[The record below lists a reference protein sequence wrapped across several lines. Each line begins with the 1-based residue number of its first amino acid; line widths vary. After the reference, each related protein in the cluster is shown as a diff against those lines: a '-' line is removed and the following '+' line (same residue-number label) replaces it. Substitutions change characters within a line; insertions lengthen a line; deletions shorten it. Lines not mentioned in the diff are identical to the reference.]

1 MFGQRPLRAAGFLRL
16 PGRTLDASPLDE
28 SDRVGL
34 CDGSAAD
41 VSDQGQWFGFSVR
54 DDGVQVD
61 AKRRQ
66 EVASLERLGASGR
79 GDCGCE
85 VRRWDQRERC
95 LIMRPSTTF
104 DNIPKNDIIIFSEK
118 IKAAEAQRGFFVAP
132 SFTRD
137 AEAQAR
143 LDPRM
148 ELLTARE

>member
-34 CDGSAAD
+34 CDGSVAD

-104 DNIPKNDIIIFSEK
+104 DNIP
-118 IKAAEAQRGFFVAP
+118 RWH
-132 SFTRD
+132 
-137 AEAQAR
+137 
-143 LDPRM
+143 
-148 ELLTARE
+148 LLGLLLQWCCQTKHILNK

>member
-34 CDGSAAD
+34 SDGSVAD

-66 EVASLERLGASGR
+66 AVASLPRLGASGR
-79 GDCGCE
+79 GDRGRE
-85 VRRWDQRERC
+85 VRGWDQTGRC
-95 LIMRPSTTF
+95 LILTPSTTF
-104 DNIPKNDIIIFSEK
+104 DNN
-118 IKAAEAQRGFFVAP
+118 P
-132 SFTRD
+132 ST
-137 AEAQAR
+137 Q
-143 LDPRM
+143 
-148 ELLTARE
+148 